1 MKIELATH
9 SEGHAVYAYATQ
21 KNIINETSGKALGS

>member
-9 SEGHAVYAYATQ
+9 SEGHAVYTYATQ
-21 KNIINETSGKALGS
+21 KNIIIETSREALGP